1 MTPEEKKDLTEGIES
16 MQSRLDIPECFQ
28 LSHGKLRSKEII
40 TLLATKVHVAELN
53 IGDKYAI
60 LEIIKQW
67 LNTQDV

>member
-1 MTPEEKKDLTEGIES
+1 MTPEEKKCLTEHIES

-28 LSHGKLRSKEII
+28 LSHGKLRSEETIG
-40 TLLATKVHVAELN
+40 LLAEKLYGFELN

>member
-1 MTPEEKKDLTEGIES
+1 MN
-16 MQSRLDIPECFQ
+16 
-28 LSHGKLRSKEII
+28 GKLRSEETIG
-40 TLLATKVHVAELN
+40 LLAEKLYGFELN